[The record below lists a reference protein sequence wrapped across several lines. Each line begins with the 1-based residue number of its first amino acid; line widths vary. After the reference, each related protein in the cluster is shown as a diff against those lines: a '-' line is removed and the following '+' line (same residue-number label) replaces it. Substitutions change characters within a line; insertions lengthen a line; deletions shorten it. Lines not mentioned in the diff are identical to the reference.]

1 MATRISIYDDNARIL
16 EALEILLLTHPLF
29 ELVGAYNN
37 TKELLNTIDQSRP
50 NIILMDIN
58 IPPVDGI
65 ESTRLI
71 TKAFPEVKV
80 VIQTIFDED
89 DKVFAALCAGASGY
103 ILKNTPSQKII
114 AAIEEILQGGAPMSP
129 AIAHKVLRLFK
140 VHINTG
146 PSISEQYELSSR
158 EKEVLRGLVDGLSY
172 KMIADKCGV
181 SFETVKS
188 HIKHIYQKLKVASM
202 TEAVVK
208 AIRERIV

>member
-1 MATRISIYDDNARIL
+1 MATRISIYDDNARIR
-16 EALEILLLTHPLF
+16 EALEILLSTHAHF
-29 ELVGAYNN
+29 DLVGAYSN
-37 TKELLNTIDQSRP
+37 TANLHETVQLSRP
-50 NIILMDIN
+50 DIVLMDIN
-58 IPPVDGI
+58 IPPLDGI
-65 ESTRLI
+65 GATQFI
-71 TKAFPEVKV
+71 TKTFPHVKV

-129 AIAHKVLRLFK
+129 AIAHKVLGLFK
-140 VHINTG
+140 AYVT
-146 PSISEQYELSSR
+146 PSITAAEHYELSLR
-158 EKEVLRGLVDGLSY
+158 EKQVLRGLVDGMSY
-172 KMIADKCGV
+172 KMIAEKCDI

-188 HIKHIYQKLKVASM
+188 HIKNIYHKLRVASM

>member
-16 EALEILLLTHPLF
+16 DALEILLRTHPDF
-29 ELVGAYNN
+29 ELVGAYNT
-37 TKELLNTIDQSRP
+37 TKDLLNTIAHSKPD
-50 NIILMDIN
+50 IVLMDIN
-58 IPPVDGI
+58 ILPIDGI
-65 ESTRLI
+65 EA
-71 TKAFPEVKV
+71 TKVIIKEFPEVKV

-114 AAIEEILQGGAPMSP
+114 SAIEEILQGGAPMSP

-140 VHINTG
+140 IHLDTQASS
-146 PSISEQYELSSR
+146 PERYELSAR
-158 EKEVLRGLVDGLSY
+158 EKDVLRGLVEGLSY
-172 KMIADKCGV
+172 KLIADKCQV

-188 HIKHIYQKLKVASM
+188 HIKNIYQKLKVASM

-208 AIRERIV
+208 AIREKIV